1 MLDAPAT
8 VEAAAERDAGTLVQT
23 EEEQY
28 ARKQRRKV
36 LLEEIEGYLTS
47 VWPSQSAEQKKRK
60 ADALSWAFGTRSW
73 TAIEMMS
80 LEQLATGFTA
90 VQGFVQIAMAAQP
103 AERTQEAPT
112 AKVDA

>member
-1 MLDAPAT
+1 QSRLSKARATVINGKPLENPGYADLAPGIEFMPDAPAT
-8 VEAAAERDAGTLVQT
+8 VETAAERDAGTLVQT

-60 ADALSWAFGTRSW
+60 ADALSWAFGTRRW
-73 TAIEMMS
+73 TAIDVIRPEH
-80 LEQLATGFTA
+80 LAT
-90 VQGFVQIAMAAQP
+90 
-103 AERTQEAPT
+103 
-112 AKVDA
+112 